1 MLIPLRYL
9 TFLLLFV
16 GNAAYAGGLLFGN
29 DEPPLLSAEDAFQIE
44 TGVVNGNQLIARFT
58 VADGY
63 YLYRHQFKVT
73 SDNPDVVIGELRI
86 PDGLR
91 KHDEAFGEV
100 EAYYQHVEIVAPIL
114 KAPAT
119 PISITVRN
127 QGCADI
133 GLCYPPMKH
142 TAEYQISFDQ
152 TSTSEQPPV
161 NQSTEETDT
170 NRLARLLEDS
180 PLLGLLLFFVFGVG
194 LSFNPCSYPM
204 YPILSRIIVGQGT
217 SITRWRGISL
227 SLAYIIPMALTYAA
241 AGAAVAL
248 AGQNLFAAFQSPL
261 LLGAVSI
268 LLVGLALSMFGL
280 YEIQLPAKWQTKL
293 DNVSQQQ
300 ASGSYIGAA
309 IMGALSALI
318 VGACVLPPLTAALLF
333 ISESGN
339 VWLGTSAMLAFGL
352 GMGVPLLIIGAS
364 AGWLLP
370 KAGSWME
377 RIKSIF
383 GLILLAGVILI
394 IERVISAQ
402 TTMLLWGLL
411 ALISTIVFWI
421 SKTTVLR
428 VLAVLFAVWGGAIFY
443 GASQGITTP
452 LTPLSAVK
460 HESIAFNQVKT
471 IDDVNAALANN
482 RGQISMLDFYAD
494 WCIPCRVMEEKVF
507 TDPEVKQALSRFKLL
522 QADVTENDEV
532 DIHLKSELAVLNP
545 PTIVFF
551 DQSGNEIIQA
561 RITGKVD
568 SAKLLKVIST
578 IP

>member
-1 MLIPLRYL
+1 M
-9 TFLLLFV
+9 LLLLV
-16 GNAAYAGGLLFGN
+16 SNLAYANGLLFGN
-29 DEPPLLSAEDAFQIE
+29 DEPELLPAEEAFQSE
-44 TGVVNGNQLIARFT
+44 TGMINGSQLLARFT

-63 YLYRHQFKVT
+63 YLYRHQFKAT
-73 SDNPDVVIGELRI
+73 SDNPAVVFGDLII
-86 PDGLR
+86 PDGLK
-91 KHDEAFGEV
+91 KHDEVFGDV
-100 EAYYQHVEIVAPIL
+100 EAYYQYVEVVVPVL
-114 KAPAT
+114 KAPSE
-119 PISITVRN
+119 PVRITVHS

-142 TAEYQISFDQ
+142 TGEYQISFDAAMA
-152 TSTSEQPPV
+152 EQ
-161 NQSTEETDT
+161 QSTATPIDETET
-170 NRLARLLEDS
+170 NRLARLLKDA
-180 PLLGLLLFFVFGVG
+180 PALGLLLFFVFGVG

-217 SITRWRGISL
+217 TLTRWRGISL
-227 SLAYIIPMALTYAA
+227 SLAYVIPMALTYAA

-261 LLGAVSI
+261 LLSAVSL
-268 LLVGLALSMFGL
+268 LLVVLALSMFGL
-280 YEIQLPAKWQTKL
+280 FEIQLPTKLQTKL
-293 DNVSQQQ
+293 DNLSQQQ

-333 ISESGN
+333 ISQSGN
-339 VWLGTSAMLAFGL
+339 VLLGMSAMLAFGL

-370 KAGSWME
+370 KAGNWME

-383 GLILLAGVILI
+383 GIVLLGGVILV
-394 IERVISAQ
+394 IERIISAH
-402 TTMLLWGLL
+402 TTMLLWGAL
-411 ALISTIVFWI
+411 AATTSVVFWL
-421 SKTTVLR
+421 SKTTALR
-428 VLAVLFAVWGGAIFY
+428 VVAALFALWTGAIFY

-460 HESIAFNQVKT
+460 HQTLAFEPIKSSQDLNHAV
-471 IDDVNAALANN
+471 ANS
-482 RGQISMLDFYAD
+482 GGKITMLDFYAD

-507 TDPEVKQALSRFKLL
+507 TDPEVKAAVANFKLL
-522 QADVTENDEV
+522 QADVTANDAI
-532 DIHLKSELAVLNP
+532 DIKLKTDLDVLNP

-551 DQSGNEIIQA
+551 DASGKEIRQA

-568 SAKLLKVIST
+568 SAKLLKVIRT
-578 IP
+578 IQ

>member
-1 MLIPLRYL
+1 MLTPLRYL
-9 TFLLLFV
+9 TFALLLI
-16 GNAAYAGGLLFGN
+16 GNAAYANGLLFGN
-29 DEPPLLSAEDAFQIE
+29 DEPQLLSPEEAFQVE

-63 YLYRHQFKVT
+63 FLYRHQFKFT
-73 SDNPDVVIGELRI
+73 SDNPDVVFGELQV
-86 PDGLR
+86 PDGKK
-91 KHDEAFGEV
+91 KHDEVFGEV
-100 EAYYQHVEIVAPIL
+100 EAYYQYVEVVAPIL
-114 KAPAT
+114 EAPAT
-119 PISITVRN
+119 AVNITTHH

-142 TAEYQISFDQ
+142 TAEYLVSFDQ
-152 TSTSEQPPV
+152 ASGIEQSGKPQV
-161 NQSTEETDT
+161 ADETDT
-170 NRLARLLEDS
+170 NRLARLLKDA
-180 PLLGLLLFFVFGVG
+180 PFLGLLLFFVFGVG

-227 SLAYIIPMALTYAA
+227 SLAYVIPMALTYAA

-248 AGQNLFAAFQSPL
+248 AGQNLFAAFQSPI
-261 LLGAVSI
+261 LLGAVS
-268 LLVGLALSMFGL
+268 LLLIGLALSMFGL

-333 ISESGN
+333 ISQSGN
-339 VWLGTSAMLAFGL
+339 VLLGTSAMLAFGL

-370 KAGSWME
+370 KAGNWME

-383 GLILLAGVILI
+383 GLILLAAVILV
-394 IERVISAQ
+394 IERVITAE
-402 TTMLLWGLL
+402 TTMLLWGAL
-411 ALISTIVFWI
+411 AVISAIVFWL
-421 SKTTVLR
+421 SKTTALR
-428 VLAVLFAVWGGAIFY
+428 VLAVVLAVWGGAIFY

-452 LTPLSAVK
+452 LTPLTAAK
-460 HESIAFNQVKT
+460 HQTIAFERVKS
-471 IDDVNAALANN
+471 IDDVNVALGNN
-482 RGQISMLDFYAD
+482 SGKITMLDFYAD

-507 TDPEVKQALSRFKLL
+507 TDPDVKSALSAYKLL
-522 QADVTENDEV
+522 QADVTEND
-532 DIHLKSELAVLNP
+532 DIDILLKTELAVINP
-545 PTIVFF
+545 PTILFF
-551 DQSGNEIIQA
+551 DGNGKEIRQA
-561 RITGKVD
+561 RITGEVD
-568 SAKLLKVIST
+568 SEKLLKVISSL
-578 IP
+578 P

>member
-1 MLIPLRYL
+1 MLTTLRYL
-9 TFLLLFV
+9 TFLLLLI
-16 GNAAYAGGLLFGN
+16 GNAAHANGLLFGN
-29 DEPPLLSAEDAFQIE
+29 DEPVLLSPEEAFQVE
-44 TGVVNGNQLIARFT
+44 TGVVSGNQLIARFT

-63 YLYRHQFKVT
+63 FLYRHQFKFT
-73 SDNPDVVIGELRI
+73 SDNPDVVFGELQI
-86 PDGLR
+86 PDGKK
-91 KHDEAFGEV
+91 KHDEVFGEI
-100 EAYYQHVEIVAPIL
+100 EAYYQYVEVVVPIL
-114 KAPAT
+114 EAPAG
-119 PISITVRN
+119 PVSITTHN

-142 TAEYQISFDQ
+142 TADYQVSFDQ
-152 TSTSEQPPV
+152 AETTQQAPT
-161 NQSTEETDT
+161 NQTADETDT
-170 NRLARLLEDS
+170 NRLARLLKDS

-261 LLGAVSI
+261 LLGAVSL

-280 YEIQLPAKWQTKL
+280 YEIQLPAKWQSKL
-293 DNVSQQQ
+293 DNMSQQQ

-333 ISESGN
+333 ISQSGN
-339 VWLGTSAMLAFGL
+339 VLLGTSAMLSFGL

-370 KAGSWME
+370 KAGNWME
-377 RIKSIF
+377 RIKSVF
-383 GLILLAGVILI
+383 GLILLAGVILV

-402 TTMLLWGLL
+402 TTMLLWGVL
-411 ALISTIVFWI
+411 ALITTAVLWL
-421 SKTTVLR
+421 SKTTTLR
-428 VLAVLFAVWGGAIFY
+428 VLAVLFALWAAAIFY

-452 LTPLSAVK
+452 HTPLTAVK
-460 HESIAFNQVKT
+460 HETIAFEKVKS
-471 IDDVNAALANN
+471 IDDVKAAVASND
-482 RGQISMLDFYAD
+482 GKITMLDFYAD

-507 TDPEVKQALSRFKLL
+507 TDPEVKAALSPYKLL
-522 QADVTENDEV
+522 QADVTENDDV
-532 DIHLKSELAVLNP
+532 DTQLKTDLEVLNP
-545 PTIVFF
+545 PTILFF
-551 DQSGNEIIQA
+551 DVNGDEIRQA

-568 SAKLLKVIST
+568 SAKLLKVIKSL
-578 IP
+578 P